1 MKADSEK
8 KRGERAQVGHWPSVK
23 GGAKPWRGAEQERA
37 PTRRST
43 PDRPGRQSFAGGPIR
58 PTRLPQASFGA
69 WAAAAWLATEK
80 RFRRIMGYQHL
91 WILKSYLDDAECGKQ
106 VAASRKVG

>member
-1 MKADSEK
+1 VA
-8 KRGERAQVGHWPSVK
+8 R
-23 GGAKPWRGAEQERA
+23 GGARACAHASVYPGPPGASILC
-37 PTRRST
+37 RRSY
-43 PDRPGRQSFAGGPIR
+43 PSDAVAAGFLR
-58 PTRLPQASFGA
+58 R

-91 WILKSYLDDAECGKQ
+91 WILKSYLDDAECDKQ